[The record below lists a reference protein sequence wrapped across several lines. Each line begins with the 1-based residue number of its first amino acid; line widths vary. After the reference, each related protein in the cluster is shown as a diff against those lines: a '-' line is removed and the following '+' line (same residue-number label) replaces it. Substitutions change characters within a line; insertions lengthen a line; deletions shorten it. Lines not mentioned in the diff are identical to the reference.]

1 MFQGIFNYD
10 NPVWRYI
17 GKLGDLM
24 ILNVLWIVCSIP
36 IFTIGASTTALY
48 YVTLK
53 LARDDDGYTI
63 KSFFKS
69 FKENFKQATVIWLI
83 LLVTGLILAFDLY
96 FLFTV
101 LTGTSMVRT
110 AFMSAI
116 GALTIIWIFVFTY
129 AFPLQ
134 SRFYNPIKKTLFN
147 ALFMS
152 ARHLFRTLGILAL
165 DVALVFMA
173 YLSIYYA
180 PQITVIAILFGVPLI
195 AFINSYIFNG
205 IFKLYIPKDE
215 NQESDGELRP
225 ILEDV
230 AIVKPKNAESEQKEQ

>member
-17 GKLGDLM
+17 GKFGDLM

-36 IFTIGASTTALY
+36 VFTIGASTTALY

-83 LLVTGLILAFDLY
+83 LLVTGVLLAFDLY
-96 FLFTV
+96 FLLNV
-101 LTGTSMVRT
+101 LTGNSVIRT
-110 AFMSAI
+110 IFMAAI
-116 GALTIIWIFVFTY
+116 GALSFIWIFVFTF

-134 SRFYNPIKKTLFN
+134 SRFYNPIKRTLFN

-152 ARHLFRTLGILAL
+152 VRHIFRTLGILATDAVL
-165 DVALVFMA
+165 MLMG
-173 YLSIYYA
+173 YLSIFYA
-180 PQITVIAILFGVPLI
+180 PQFTVLAFLFGVPLI
-195 AFINSYIFNG
+195 AFVNSYIFNG
-205 IFKLYIPKDE
+205 IFKQYIPEDE
-215 NQESDGELRP
+215 NGEDNGELRP

-230 AIVKPKNAESEQKEQ
+230 PIVAPKSAQQDQEEE